1 MSKPWEDEVVKLWKF
16 VTAGK
21 RKFLS
26 YRLLLIFVLIPAL
39 SGMTK
44 SYSELISVTSSYFSS
59 QKSVPSKAE
68 SDVFNEWVIAVGTA
82 ETEKKAKE
90 LRSSFK
96 TVYLQSGHVNGN
108 NEPIWI
114 NDIFYVRHPSEVGYW
129 MVVID
134 ALSGE
139 STKDAVEK
147 QLGILSQLAFKNRGS
162 TNTFGHYLYGSRVIY
177 YPKADFITSY
187 GEIVGQ

>member
-21 RKFLS
+21 RKFRS
-26 YRLLLIFVLIPAL
+26 YPLLLIFVLIPAL

-134 ALSGE
+134 ALSRC
-139 STKDAVEK
+139 
-147 QLGILSQLAFKNRGS
+147 F
-162 TNTFGHYLYGSRVIY
+162 SR
-177 YPKADFITSY
+177 
-187 GEIVGQ
+187 